1 MDNKELDEILQEYA
15 RSTQMDKEIAFKKL
29 NEKPQPEKRPKKHF
43 KPQYVLSIVSVF
55 VIAVVLCTVL
65 PLTLTNNDD
74 SPQNNGPT
82 FCVNKDIDYRKV
94 DDIFVLKNEYNIDAY
109 YPNNEFGGTTYS
121 SLTLKTDSSFAGAR
135 IEYSIF
141 DENLIFIE
149 LVIIPKNYILE
160 DYEHYFDLED
170 EQKWRGY
177 NLKYSKEDCND
188 MLFYGMQIYFT
199 DGKYDYFLDVNSDGN
214 LGAAE
219 LLNMIYD

>member
-29 NEKPQPEKRPKKHF
+29 NEKPQPEKRPKKRF
-43 KPQYVLSIVSVF
+43 KPQYVLSIVAVF

-65 PLTLTNNDD
+65 PLTLTND
-74 SPQNNGPT
+74 SASTNEAPIYCGSG
-82 FCVNKDIDYRKV
+82 DIVYKLEED
-94 DDIFVLKNEYNIDAY
+94 FSELKNKCGIDAY
-109 YPNNEFGGTTYS
+109 YPNKEFGDVTYYSIS
-121 SLTLKTDSSFAGAR
+121 SKTDNSFAGAR
-135 IEYSIF
+135 IEYSVF
-141 DENLIFIE
+141 DEYVVFIE

-170 EQKWRGY
+170 EQKWREY
-177 NLKYSKEDCND
+177 DLKYSKEDCND